1 MSQLRRLALAVL
13 VCALALVAGNVSAGT
28 ARAAETRVWGF
39 WLSGGVCVGVT
50 GNESLG
56 KHRGSELAAYDFASG
71 YALAA
76 EGLVASDAINAPRLA
91 NQLVHAEASSA
102 FTAAGELSPEAI
114 QGAKQ
119 IIAPGQLGNPAI
131 PSGFGKYTTET
142 FASPSGPFQVHFYMN
157 HSNGAI
163 YYGMDYKAVFNN
175 GVQPFRAFSGT
186 AP

>member
-76 EGLVASDAINAPRLA
+76 GGVVAEGATAPVGRLGSPLTVPRGTNAPAVINGR
-91 NQLVHAEASSA
+91 QFTGHA
-102 FTAAGELSPEAI
+102 LDQM
-114 QGAKQ
+114 QGR
-119 IIAPGQLGNPAI
+119 GLT
-131 PSGFGKYTTET
+131 PSVVEDTI
-142 FASPSGPFQVHFYMN
+142 V
-157 HSNGAI
+157 NGAQSAGREGATI
-163 YYGMDYKAVFNN
+163 FETNQARVILNPDGSVKTVM
-175 GVQPFRAFSGT
+175 PFSK
-186 AP
+186 